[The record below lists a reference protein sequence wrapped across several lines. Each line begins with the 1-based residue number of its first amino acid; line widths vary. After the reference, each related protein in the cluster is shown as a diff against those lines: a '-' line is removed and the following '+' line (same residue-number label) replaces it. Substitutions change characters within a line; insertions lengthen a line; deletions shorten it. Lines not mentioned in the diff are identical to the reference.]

1 VQKLTSPAKK
11 WIGSISQNEWSPNGV
26 LFCLNVVYFVPQ
38 AQVHLTSSVTNQ
50 FEQLRIII
58 IIKSIYIAQS
68 R

>member
-1 VQKLTSPAKK
+1 M
-11 WIGSISQNEWSPNGV
+11 

-38 AQVHLTSSVTNQ
+38 ARVHLTSSVTNQ